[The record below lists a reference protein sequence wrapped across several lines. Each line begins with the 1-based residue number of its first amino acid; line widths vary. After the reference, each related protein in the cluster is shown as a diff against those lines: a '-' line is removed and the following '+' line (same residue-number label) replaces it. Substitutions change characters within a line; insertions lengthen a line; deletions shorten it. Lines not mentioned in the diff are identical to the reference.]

1 MMGKQNPQFT
11 YLQLQIPFYVGYTF
25 SWVVINHW
33 VMGLEQSQVPLF
45 TVANYLK
52 LFTVSAEGIQTT
64 IFRIGEQSQSAKIEK
79 LKVIGV
85 SLSEPHTS
93 GPALQDACVHMYV
106 CLRVAIY

>member
-1 MMGKQNPQFT
+1 M
-11 YLQLQIPFYVGYTF
+11 
-25 SWVVINHW
+25 
-33 VMGLEQSQVPLF
+33 MGLEQSQVPLF
-45 TVANYLK
+45 AVANYLK

-64 IFRIGEQSQSAKIEK
+64 IFWIGEQSQSAKIEK

-93 GPALQDACVHMYV
+93 GTALQDACVHMYV